1 MIKIDTPQDCC
12 GCNACVQRCPKQC
25 ITMHC
30 DQEGFWYPVVN
41 EQECINCGLCEKTC
55 PVLHPKTESKP
66 QKTYAAINNNED
78 IRLASSSGGIF
89 TILAEETLKQ
99 GGVVFGAAFN
109 KNWEVEHIAVYNT
122 TELEKLRGSK
132 YVQSDIG
139 NCYKEAE
146 QLLKK
151 GRKVL
156 FSGTPCQIA
165 ALKLFLNKDYENLT
179 TIDVVCHGTPSPKV
193 WEMYLK
199 ETNSKILKDIPDK
212 KIQYVSPM
220 DETYKSC
227 IEAISFR
234 SKITGWKKYSFLL
247 KLNFPN
253 YDGKNTAVFAEDL
266 HKNSF
271 MQCFLANLCLRPSC
285 YTCPARGGKSDS
297 DITLADLWGA
307 EQITPHM
314 DDDKGISLLL
324 IKNKKIEIPCC
335 ELHEI
340 EYNDALAHNPSIEKD
355 VAIPT
360 RRNKFFKQLH
370 KKGMYAATLEC
381 LHRSRFEIL
390 WEKFVWNIN
399 NRVINNIWKAKK

>member
-1 MIKIDTPQDCC
+1 MRIDKPQNCC

-30 DQEGFWYPVVN
+30 DGEGFWYPVVN

-66 QKTYAAINNNED
+66 LKTYVAINNNED

-109 KNWEVEHIAVYNT
+109 KKWEVEHIYVENT
-122 TELEKLRGSK
+122 RELEKLRGSK
-132 YVQSDIG
+132 YVQSNIG

-193 WEMYLK
+193 WKMYL
-199 ETNSKILKDIPDK
+199 EEIGSKFLKDIPDK

-253 YDGKNTAVFAEDL
+253 YDGKNTAVFAEEL
-266 HKNSF
+266 HKNSY
-271 MQCFLANLCLRPSC
+271 MQAFLSDLILRPSC
-285 YTCPARGGKSDS
+285 YACPAKDGKSGS
-297 DITLADLWGA
+297 DITLADLWGSH
-307 EQITPHM
+307 EICPEL

-324 IKNKKIEIPCC
+324 VKNNKIEIPCC

-340 EYNDALAHNPSIEKD
+340 AYNDALTYNPSIEKS
-355 VAIPT
+355 VTKPQK
-360 RRNKFFKQLH
+360 RRKFFKLLDRYGVTRTTEKCLH
-370 KKGMYAATLEC
+370 KSRFC
-381 LHRSRFEIL
+381 LHWEKIL
-390 WEKFVWNIN
+390 WNIK
-399 NRVINNIWKAKK
+399 NRILK

>member
-1 MIKIDTPQDCC
+1 MIRISKKENCC

-30 DQEGFWYPVVN
+30 DGEGFWYPVVN

-66 QKTYAAINNNED
+66 LKTYAAINKNED

-109 KNWEVEHIAVYNT
+109 KKWEVEHIYVENT

-132 YVQSDIG
+132 YVQSNIG

-193 WEMYLK
+193 WETYLK
-199 ETNSKILKDIPDK
+199 ENCNKWGVTSTKEI
-212 KIQYVSPM
+212 
-220 DETYKSC
+220 KS
-227 IEAISFR
+227 ISFR
-234 SKITGWKKYSFLL
+234 DKISGWKNFSLSFLIV
-247 KLNFPN
+247 NA
-253 YDGKNTAVFAEDL
+253 KNTTKYIHKPLDEDI
-266 HKNSF
+266 F
-271 MQCFLANLCLRPSC
+271 MRCFLNNLCLRPSC
-285 YTCPARGGKSDS
+285 YACPTRGGKSGS
-297 DITLADLWGA
+297 DITLADLWGVW
-307 EQITPHM
+307 EICPDL
-314 DDDKGISLLL
+314 DDDKGLSLILAHNYK
-324 IKNKKIEIPCC
+324 IKFSTIFYK
-335 ELHEI
+335 EI
-340 EYNDALAHNPSIEKD
+340 EYNEALKHNPSIEKD
-355 VAIPT
+355 VAKPKH
-360 RRNKFFKQLH
+360 RSKFFNLMHKQGVTIATEKYTP
-370 KKGMYAATLEC
+370 KKKC
-381 LHRSRFEIL
+381 LSIWDKIL
-390 WEKFVWNIN
+390 WNIKH
-399 NRVINNIWKAKK
+399 RIFK